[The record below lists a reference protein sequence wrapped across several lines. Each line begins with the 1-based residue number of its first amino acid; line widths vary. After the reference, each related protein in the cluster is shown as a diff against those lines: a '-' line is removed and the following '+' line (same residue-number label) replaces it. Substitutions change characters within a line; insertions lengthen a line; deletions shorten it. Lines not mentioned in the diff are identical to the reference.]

1 MAASATQ
8 RTDNLRPWQPGQSGN
23 PGGSLKGLKELQK
36 GLMLSHGGKVFTA
49 LQRILEM
56 GMDERTYTAT
66 DKRGEPIEVPI
77 VDAKTRVAAL
87 SAFVEHVGRLT
98 GLASLAARTGETKDE
113 TPQDEGELL
122 ERVVET
128 VCKRNPELVAGKL
141 LALQGG
147 KTP

>member
-1 MAASATQ
+1 MAQSRGAGA
-8 RTDNLRPWQPGQSGN
+8 PFQPGQSGN
-23 PGGSLKGLKELQK
+23 PGGVPKGLRELQK
-36 GLMLSHGGKVFTA
+36 GLTLAHGGKILTA

-56 GMDERTYTAT
+56 GMDERTYVGQ
-66 DKRGEPIEVPI
+66 DRRGEEIDIPL

-87 SAFVEHVGRLT
+87 TAFVEHVGKLS
-98 GLASLAARTGETKDE
+98 GLASLAARTGEAKDE

-128 VCKRNPELVAGKL
+128 VVRRNPELVAGKL